1 MSDQIQRLACALSDS
16 SNELSLKE
24 RDYKYSLA
32 RHEAI
37 KEQMTTALDDRES
50 TESIA
55 IALDDDEI
63 LLCLWI
69 GLNSYEF
76 SLIRLYN

>member
-1 MSDQIQRLACALSDS
+1 MSTQIERLACVLSES
-16 SNELSLKE
+16 SNELALKE
-24 RDYKYSLA
+24 RDYRYALE

-37 KEQMTTALDDRES
+37 KAQMTTALDDRES

-55 IALDDDEI
+55 IALDDYEI
-63 LLCLWI
+63 LLCLWM

-76 SLIRLYN
+76 SIIRLYS